1 MHATGQGRK
10 SDGECASLAT
20 ARTEGLSA
28 KVQGSSLKLLRIY
41 LMFDR
46 SLPGGYA
53 LQLLQDSPEL
63 TRHARYR
70 MPLRRRIAVKQ
81 VPLALARRT
90 GRASQTVAKEGT
102 VRWSRG

>member
-1 MHATGQGRK
+1 
-10 SDGECASLAT
+10 
-20 ARTEGLSA
+20 
-28 KVQGSSLKLLRIY
+28 
-41 LMFDR
+41 MFDL

-70 MPLRRRIAVKQ
+70 IPLRQRIAVKQ

-90 GRASQTVAKEGT
+90 GRASQTVAMEGT

>member
-1 MHATGQGRK
+1 MPIFLGHRLVLV
-10 SDGECASLAT
+10 ELV
-20 ARTEGLSA
+20 RF
-28 KVQGSSLKLLRIY
+28 VQGSQPIGAGSG
-41 LMFDR
+41 
-46 SLPGGYA
+46 GGYA

-70 MPLRRRIAVKQ
+70 IPLRQRIAVKQ

-90 GRASQTVAKEGT
+90 GRASQTVAMEGT

>member
-1 MHATGQGRK
+1 MNQTPQVLFSTSPMHATGQGRK

-20 ARTEGLSA
+20 ERTEGVAA
-28 KVQGSSLKLLRIY
+28 KVQGSPLKLLRIY
-41 LMFDR
+41 LVFDL

-70 MPLRRRIAVKQ
+70 IRGYRSCLE
-81 VPLALARRT
+81 LGGSGCDS
-90 GRASQTVAKEGT
+90 GR
-102 VRWSRG
+102 